1 MGSVTFVLL
10 VAFIGGVAVVLQAQF
25 TGILDSRLGTLES
38 VFITYGLGGGAIALL
53 MLLNRGGHLSDWR
66 SVPWFALTAGLL
78 GLIIIGA
85 LSYAVPRLGIVAT
98 FTVFIATQLIL
109 GMVFDHFGLF
119 GGEVR
124 AITLS
129 RALGTAVILFGTWLV
144 LK

>member
-10 VAFIGGVAVVLQAQF
+10 VAFIGGVAVVVQSQF

-38 VFITYGLGGGAIALL
+38 VFITYGLGGGAIALI
-53 MLLNRGGHLSDWR
+53 MLLNRGGSLNGWR
-66 SVPWFALTAGLL
+66 SVPWYAFTAGLF
-78 GLIIIGA
+78 GLVIIGA

-98 FTVFIATQLIL
+98 FSVFIATQLIL

-124 AITLS
+124 LITPTK
-129 RALGTAVILFGTWLV
+129 ALGAAVMLLGMWLV
-144 LK
+144 LR